1 MQPKRLEL
9 IDLSSQASL
18 KKAITDC
25 IQADQ
30 GLLDTLRAEI
40 RPLRDGTRRIQPRS
54 GTSISLVGTDGGNNQ
69 LRFDPFM
76 VQLIRVVDSS
86 NNEYCLEALSPST
99 PIDRLNA
106 RQFNPD
112 GSPRTPLGK
121 MMAFLG
127 VKTLPGL
134 SRMIRPAGDGQA
146 VSSHWVRVYRELVE
160 WATLFALMEKDFAT
174 DTVIIYDGL
183 LRSLVFA
190 NDLFRELLQGIEER
204 INAQWRHSR
213 RRLYLAGIAKHSKVL
228 DRYRLAM
235 ALESVLQTNY
245 EAYVR
250 VPHDIEERAY
260 IWPDYSL
267 GDDSIAEGT
276 QTNRAVGGQMF
287 LVKFG
292 NKPQDPVWPVDIF
305 HSQIDNAQ
313 IILGSITQDAHN
325 GFPVPYYPLCLQKAH
340 ENAALVGFD
349 LDVLQGYIYQG
360 VRQSLAEEA
369 DALDAFQL
377 QDSDPSQRRY
387 A

>member
-1 MQPKRLEL
+1 M
-9 IDLSSQASL
+9 IDLSSQSAL

-25 IQADQ
+25 IQSDQ
-30 GLLDTLRAEI
+30 CLLDALRTEV
-40 RPLRDGTRRIQPRS
+40 RPLRDGTRKIQPRS

-76 VQLIRVVDSS
+76 VQLVRVVDSS

-112 GSPRTPLGK
+112 GSPRTALGK
-121 MMAFLG
+121 MMTFLG
-127 VKTLPGL
+127 LKTLPEL
-134 SRMIRPAGDGQA
+134 SYMIRPAGEGQP
-146 VSSHWVRVYRELVE
+146 VSPNWVRVYRELVE

-190 NDLFRELLQGIEER
+190 KDNFRRLIRGIEMR
-204 INAQWRHSR
+204 IEDQRRNH
-213 RRLYLAGIAKHSKVL
+213 RRLYLAGVAKHSKVI

-235 ALESVLQTNY
+235 ALEGVLQTNY
-245 EAYVR
+245 EAYVQ

-260 IWPDYSL
+260 IWPDYSS
-267 GDDSIAEGT
+267 GYGSMTEDAQI
-276 QTNRAVGGQMF
+276 NRSVGGQMF

-292 NKPQDPVWPVDIF
+292 NKLHDPIWPVDIF
-305 HSQIDNAQ
+305 QPQIGDAQ
-313 IILGSITQDAHN
+313 IILGSMAQDAYN

-340 ENAALVGFD
+340 ENAALIGFD
-349 LDVLQGYIYQG
+349 LEVLQGYIYQG
-360 VRQSLAEEA
+360 VRQSLGEEA
-369 DALDAFQL
+369 RELDAFQL
-377 QDSDPSQRRY
+377 QDSDPSQGRY
-387 A
+387 IW